1 MIDPIDNLDGE
12 VGRDCRFNASQWE
25 TEKKSTS
32 VVRTRLNDTCDPRS
46 LPMQESTGR
55 ARFTGEFRITMSE
68 LSAVESMEEVPARIS
83 VPSDGADVTVGRLI
97 QFLLGSRV
105 AIATFASRR
114 DTLWLGLVFVISAG
128 LIREYHQGSWIQKPW
143 LIATPL
149 IWATVFTLL
158 LFPLVTIVARQ
169 RGAIVENYWARCR
182 VFLGLVWMTAPLAW
196 VFILPVD
203 QLMPAEDAAI
213 IKLWFLG
220 IVAIWRIYLVTRI
233 LATLFVPHSSEVIFT
248 GTFFILMLVVDTI
261 FLCNFGGGRPVLMVG
276 STSETPVAEF
286 VVLHLL
292 TVMSFIGVMT
302 WPIWLI
308 GTLMVALGQ
317 GPRWAWTVRPAV
329 SSGPLSTGI
338 KVLAAASLLI
348 CLVLWPFAKV
358 NP

>member
-1 MIDPIDNLDGE
+1 MQKSI
-12 VGRDCRFNASQWE
+12 GRE
-25 TEKKSTS
+25 
-32 VVRTRLNDTCDPRS
+32 
-46 LPMQESTGR
+46 
-55 ARFTGEFRITMSE
+55 RFTGEFKITMVE
-68 LSAVESMEEVPARIS
+68 FSAVESVQ
-83 VPSDGADVTVGRLI
+83 DGTAGSPDFSEVTVGRLI

-114 DTLWLGLVFVISAG
+114 DTLWLGLTFVISAG
-128 LIREYHQGSWIQKPW
+128 LVREYHQASWIQKPW

-158 LFPLVTIVARQ
+158 LFPLATIVARQ
-169 RGAIVENYWARCR
+169 RGVVVKNYWARCR

-196 VFILPVD
+196 IFILPVD

-220 IVAIWRIYLVTRI
+220 IVSIWRIYLVTRI
-233 LATLFVPHSSEVIFT
+233 LATLFVPHSSEVFFS
-248 GTFFILMLVVDTI
+248 GTFFILMLVVDTV
-261 FLCNFGGGRPVLMVG
+261 FLCNFGGGRPVMMVG

-308 GTLMVALGQ
+308 GTLMVALGH
-317 GPRWAWTVRPAV
+317 GPRWSWTVRPAV
-329 SSGPLSTGI
+329 SAGPLSTGL
-338 KVLAAASLLI
+338 KVLAAASLLA
-348 CLVLWPFAKV
+348 W
-358 NP
+358 